1 MKQHDVIISG
11 HNVELTE
18 AMKQAVYQKVE
29 KLFAHEERIIRLRVE
44 LEYSKN
50 VSGQQEFMAK
60 GHIEIAGPPL
70 ILTVAGD
77 DLYAAIDQMAD
88 KLDRKLRR
96 RSRLDRVKRKRLHSV
111 DIPAELPKANLA

>member
-11 HNVELTE
+11 HNIELTE
-18 AMKQAVYQKVE
+18 AMKQAVHQKVE
-29 KLFAHEERIIRLRVE
+29 KLFAHEERIIRLRVD

-77 DLYAAIDQMAD
+77 DLYTSIDEMAD

-96 RSRLDRVKRKRLHSV
+96 RSRLNRVKRKRIHGV